1 MSFYNKTI
9 ESTFKELK
17 SGKDGLNS
25 EEAKSLLKTHGKNQL
40 KTTYK
45 LSIIKLL
52 ISQFKSFIIYVL
64 LAATLISFLFKE
76 YTDAIIIFVVVI
88 LNTLLGFYQEYKA
101 EKSMLLLKKLSS
113 PTSIVMRDNKQQ
125 LISSTELV
133 PGDIIIVEA
142 GSIITADARIIESY
156 DLKLNESTLTGES
169 TPVEKSSS
177 IINKEVQIADQKNML
192 FAGTTVVSG
201 RAKAIV
207 TLTGMSTELGKIASS
222 LQQIEETQTPLQI
235 KLRQFGFYITLII
248 LAICLIVFVI
258 SSFKYSIYETLLIS
272 IALAVAVIPESL
284 PAVITITLSLGT
296 QRMLKKN
303 SLIRKLTS
311 VETLGSTT
319 IICVDKTGTLTKN
332 EMTVTDIYMN
342 NQGLKLKNNSLYL
355 NEEKVGLN
363 YYQKIF
369 EIASLC
375 NDATENI
382 YDPTE
387 KALIKASKDLKLY
400 YTNPRTNEI
409 PFTPENKY
417 MVTFNLVNNDEIAY
431 MKGAPEIVLEK
442 CYYIYKNGRVLHLTV
457 QEKNKILEMQKEMS
471 SNALRVLAFA
481 YSKDSR
487 LDRMIFTGLI
497 GMIDPPREEVKQ
509 SIEQCNEAGIKVV
522 MITGDHPLTAK
533 AIASQIGIS
542 GKTITGKELEKI
554 SIDKLESVVE
564 NIAIYARVSPEHKL
578 KIVNAL
584 QKKGHVVAM
593 TGDGVNDTPALKQ
606 ADIGIAVGS
615 GTDIAKE
622 SSDLVLLDDNFSS
635 IVSAVEEGRRTY
647 SNIKKSIKY
656 LFSGNL
662 AEILIIL
669 ISLILQLPLP
679 LIAIQILW
687 INLITDSLP
696 ALSLTTDPTNNHIMS
711 KLPRKPKERLLLNNE
726 ISTIILTGI
735 VMTIGSLLLFKFYLD
750 KYNLVYA
757 QTITFMTLATFQL
770 INTLNYRTEEK
781 TIFSREFFKN
791 KYILLALLV
800 SFLLQIFIVYYL
812 TDIFKI
818 VQLSLLD
825 WLIIVAVS
833 STVLVIQE
841 IRKLFTKKFTIINS

>member
-442 CYYIYKNGRVLHLTV
+442 CYYIYKNGRILHLTT
-457 QEKNKILEMQKEMS
+457 QEKNRILEMQKEMS

>member
-9 ESTFKELK
+9 ESTFKELR

-25 EEAKSLLKTHGKNQL
+25 EEAKSLLKIYGKNQL
-40 KTTYK
+40 KEAGK

-76 YTDAIIIFVVVI
+76 YTDAIIIFMVVI

-101 EKSMLLLKKLSS
+101 EKSMTLLKKLSS
-113 PTSIVMRDNKQQ
+113 PTSIVIRDNKQQ
-125 LISSTELV
+125 LISSTDLV

-169 TPVEKSSS
+169 TPVEKSFL

-192 FAGTTVVSG
+192 FAGTIVVSG

-207 TLTGMSTELGKIASS
+207 TVTAMSTELGKIASS

-235 KLRQFGFYITLII
+235 KLRQFGFHITIVI
-248 LAICLIVFVI
+248 LAICLIIFVI
-258 SSFKYSIYETLLIS
+258 SSFKYPLYETLLIS

-296 QRMLKKN
+296 QRMLRKN

-342 NQGLKLKNNSLYL
+342 NQYLKLKNNSLYL
-355 NEEKVGLN
+355 NEEKLKLD
-363 YYQKIF
+363 YYQKLF

-442 CYYIYKNGRVLHLTV
+442 CYYIYKNGRILHLTT

-509 SIEQCNEAGIKVV
+509 SIEQCKEAGINVV

-533 AIASQIGIS
+533 AIASQIGIA

-554 SIDKLESVVE
+554 TVDKLSSIVE

-584 QKKGHVVAM
+584 QKKGYIVAM

-606 ADIGIAVGS
+606 ADIGIAIGS

-662 AEILIIL
+662 AEILVIL

-687 INLITDSLP
+687 INLITDSFP
-696 ALSLTTDPTNNHIMS
+696 ALSLTTDPSNDHIMS
-711 KLPRKPKERLLLNNE
+711 KPPIKSKERLLLKGE
-726 ISTIILTGI
+726 ILNLIFTGVI
-735 VMTIGSLLLFKFYLD
+735 MTVGTLFLFNFYLD
-750 KYNLVYA
+750 KYDLVYA
-757 QTITFMTLATFQL
+757 QTIAFMTLATFQV

-781 TIFSREFFKN
+781 TIFSMEFFKN
-791 KYILLALLV
+791 KYILLALIV
-800 SFLLQIFIVYYL
+800 SFLLQFLVVYYL
-812 TDIFKI
+812 TDLFKI
-818 VQLSLLD
+818 TQLNLLD
-825 WLIIVAVS
+825 WLILIAVS
-833 STVLVIQE
+833 STVLVFQE
-841 IRKLFTKKFTIINS
+841 IRKVFVKKTVY